1 MNISTLISACPY
13 PVADATGVGNGI
25 AWLAE
30 AEAFALA
37 SDPKDL
43 PNRHTV
49 INLSEIYFT
58 NIKLDSTD
66 YTSINNDLKHIKDL
80 YSAVVAITPTP

>member
-1 MNISTLISACPY
+1 MTIATLISSCPY
-13 PVADATGVGNGI
+13 PVANATGVTNGI
-25 AWLAE
+25 EWLAE

-37 SDPKDL
+37 SEPKDL
-43 PNRHTV
+43 PNRHTI

>member
-1 MNISTLISACPY
+1 MDIATLIAACPY
-13 PVADATGVGNGI
+13 PVSDATGVGNAV

-37 SDPKDL
+37 SEPKDI
-43 PNRHTV
+43 PNRHTI

-58 NIKLDSTD
+58 NIKLSSVD